1 MKNPMSTSAADTSP
15 ITIQARSSISLRMT
29 PSERRRGGLSISPG
43 SAGSRPRASAGT
55 VSVPR
60 SIARI
65 WSTVSGSGTRPPD
78 AANTANGTASGGAW
92 AKM

>member
-15 ITIQARSSISLRMT
+15 ITIHAAKQHLFADDSLRAAA
-29 PSERRRGGLSISPG
+29 RRLVHQPGLGGPL
-43 SAGSRPRASAGT
+43 PRASAGT

-65 WSTVSGSGTRPPD
+65 WRR
-78 AANTANGTASGGAW
+78 
-92 AKM
+92 